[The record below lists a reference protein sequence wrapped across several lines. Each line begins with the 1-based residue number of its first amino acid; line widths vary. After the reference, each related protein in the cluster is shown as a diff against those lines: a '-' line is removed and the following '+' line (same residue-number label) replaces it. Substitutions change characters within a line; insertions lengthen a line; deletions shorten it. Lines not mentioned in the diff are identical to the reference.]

1 MNYYNSFINTV
12 QKLPSGTVFE
22 ITTDWLNANGISGA
36 TPSDAIAI
44 GTEWAFEKGTKLT
57 DEELGCF
64 ETDKEELIGCWRLRT
79 GGMYNANYVNWAGFK
94 DDEMGSWEPLGVR
107 PVMWLKK

>member
-12 QKLPSGTVFE
+12 QKLPFGTVFE

-44 GTEWAFEKGTKLT
+44 GKKFSKEYLSFGCKSNGT
-57 DEELGCF
+57 
-64 ETDKEELIGCWRLRT
+64 
-79 GGMYNANYVNWAGFK
+79 
-94 DDEMGSWEPLGVR
+94 GSDNHHSYT
-107 PVMWLKK
+107 KI